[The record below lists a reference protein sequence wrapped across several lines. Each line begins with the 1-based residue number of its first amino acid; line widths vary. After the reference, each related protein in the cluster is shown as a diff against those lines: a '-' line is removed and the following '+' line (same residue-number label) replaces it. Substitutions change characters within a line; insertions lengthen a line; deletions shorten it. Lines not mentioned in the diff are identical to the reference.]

1 MTNSEPECLGATL
14 PPLFRT
20 AAIAGV
26 KAVVALHLQRGVD
39 VNATD
44 DKGRSALILAAE
56 KGHTEICRMLLEA
69 GADAALRD
77 DEGNDA
83 LSIAVIHSL
92 ENTENLLRQYLPHSS
107 PEPVQEP
114 VSCPDASA
122 LTYEGEVSIL
132 TGPEIVTG
140 TGEAIIEVE
149 DFDLSLWEEEEDTP
163 KPTDDAS
170 CLLDAKEIQ
179 KQISRHVPL
188 DTDEDWSDVDID
200 LPEIFKFKRR
210 VEFPEDSDWQ
220 PAIRHLLLSGL
231 RYGWVTEGQLIAA
244 VPADEKDLDSP
255 DAACLTALR
264 FVLED
269 LGIEVE
275 NIDDNFEIPLLE
287 SEEYDHEK
295 LEIDDD
301 SIDLIVDEALTFF
314 FDLLSYNDDP
324 LTIYYK
330 EIGPK
335 NTLSKDEEIHL
346 ASEIHTGFSDAL
358 GAIPRSPA
366 ALNELLDSLRR
377 VERGEIPIR
386 SIINADSN
394 VDENVPDQEEPNFDD
409 EDDFHDVACGAICTS
424 LAPEIT
430 SEIHIKFEDIR
441 VIHDAMTGARSYSE
455 REMLAD
461 RMKDALQ
468 RLGASS
474 EFIEHLWRKVGSDTS
489 CCHAQEIL
497 ARGLNRSQA
506 AKKVLAKSHLRL
518 VLWLARKHHGLP
530 LMDLVQ
536 EGNIGMLKAID
547 RFDPCFGAK
556 FSTYATW
563 WIRQS
568 IMRSLDDKQRLIRL
582 PAHALEEMK
591 KINTAVTLLTSQLG
605 RTPTPSELSQT
616 LDIPEN
622 RIQNLLS
629 VAAIQEPLAIT
640 DIENIENFIDESV
653 EYSHPQN
660 PEDIVSHFLLKETI
674 EEAMNGLTER
684 QAAIIRLRFGLDD
697 NNARTL
703 EEIGLMYGISRER
716 IRQIEKKALR
726 RLAHPIR
733 SMKLRTFLE
742 QTSKNGET
750 EQ

>member
-44 DKGRSALILAAE
+44 DKGRSALILAVE

-69 GADAALRD
+69 GADPALRD

-264 FVLED
+264 VVLED
-269 LGIEVE
+269 LGIELE
-275 NIDDNFEIPLLE
+275 DIPDDFSAPSQEG
-287 SEEYDHEK
+287 EEYDGDQF
-295 LEIDDD
+295 EIDDD
-301 SIDLIVDEALTFF
+301 LMDLLVDEAIYFF
-314 FDLLSYNDDP
+314 FDLLSYNDDS
-324 LTIYYK
+324 LTLYFK
-330 EIGPK
+330 DIGPK
-335 NTLSKDEEIHL
+335 KILSRDEEISL
-346 ASEIHTGFSDAL
+346 VSEINEGLREAL
-358 GAIPRSPA
+358 GAIPWSPA
-366 ALNELLDSLRR
+366 ALNELFDRLKKA
-377 VERGEIPIR
+377 ERGEIPIR
-386 SIINADSN
+386 SIINAGSN
-394 VDENVPDQEEPNFDD
+394 VDENFPDHDEPNLED
-409 EDDFHDVACGAICTS
+409 EYDTNDLAYGTLGIP
-424 LAPEIT
+424 LAPGIT
-430 SEIHIKFEDIR
+430 SEIQLKFELIR
-441 VIHDAMTGARSYSE
+441 NIHNAMAGVSSRSE
-455 REMLAD
+455 REILAD
-461 RMKDALQ
+461 KLKDALY
-468 RLGASS
+468 AINPSS
-474 EFIEHLWRKVGSDTS
+474 EFRGHLWRKVKSDTS
-489 CCHAQEIL
+489 HSQAQEIL
-497 ARGLNRSQA
+497 ARGLNR
-506 AKKVLAKSHLRL
+506 AKSAKNVLATSNLRL
-518 VLWLARKHHGLP
+518 AFWVARKYRGLP

-536 EGNIGMLKAID
+536 EGNIGILKAID
-547 RFDPCFGAK
+547 RYDPSYGAK
-556 FSTYATW
+556 FSTYAKW

-568 IMRSLDDKQRLIRL
+568 IIRAKIDKQQVIRL
-582 PAHALEEMK
+582 PAHISDDLRKVNAA
-591 KINTAVTLLTSQLG
+591 INALTSRLG
-605 RTPTPSELSQT
+605 RAPTTEELS
-616 LDIPEN
+616 LDTDISEI
-622 RIQNLLS
+622 RIQNILS
-629 VAAIQEPLAIT
+629 VINGPLQTTAIEDLDYSLEETVEDLNTSNAEDFVT
-640 DIENIENFIDESV
+640 KIE
-653 EYSHPQN
+653 
-660 PEDIVSHFLLKETI
+660 LKEAI
-674 EEAMNGLTER
+674 KEAVESLTAKE
-684 QAAIIRLRFGLDD
+684 AIIIKLRFGLDD
-697 NNARTL
+697 DNDYTL
-703 EEIGLMYGISRER
+703 EEIGQLFGVSRER
-716 IRQIEKKALR
+716 IRQIEMKALS
-726 RLAHPIR
+726 RLAHPTR
-733 SMKLRTFLE
+733 SKKLRPFLE
-742 QTSKNGET
+742 ETSKNGET